1 MRKTILIDYDKCT
14 GCLMC
19 AMACSFNKTSTFNP
33 ARARIGI
40 VNWEEKALIVPIMCQ
55 HCEEPVCVACCP
67 VDAMSKDEE
76 TGLVEIDRQACI
88 NCKICR
94 QVCPFGGPSLDPIA
108 REVVLCDYCGG
119 NPACVAVCSSDALQY
134 VTADRGTVMRRRQA
148 MGEIRTS
155 IVALAKS

>member
-1 MRKTILIDYDKCT
+1 MRNIIVIDNNKCT
-14 GCLMC
+14 GCSIC
-19 AMACSFNKTSTFNP
+19 ALACSFDKTNTFNP
-33 ARARIGI
+33 ARSRIRI
-40 VNWEEKALIVPIMCQ
+40 VNWEEQGKIVPIMCQ

-67 VDAMSKDEE
+67 VDAMSRNEE
-76 TGLVEIDRQACI
+76 TGIVEIDRQTCI
-88 NCKICR
+88 DCNICR
-94 QVCPFGGPSLDPIA
+94 KICPFGGPSLDPISG
-108 REVVLCDYCGG
+108 EVVLCDYCGG